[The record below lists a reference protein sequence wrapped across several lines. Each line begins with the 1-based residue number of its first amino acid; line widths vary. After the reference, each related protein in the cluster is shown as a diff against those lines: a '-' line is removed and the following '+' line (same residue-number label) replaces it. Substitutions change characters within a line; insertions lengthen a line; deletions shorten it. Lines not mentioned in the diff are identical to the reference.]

1 MITPSFGITATE
13 RVLPK
18 MALDFTTAIL
28 DPRVTFTRSGNTA
41 TVVNS
46 SGDVAVVN
54 ANLPRFDHDPTT
66 LACKGLLIEESR
78 VNSSFNNTM
87 VGSATGIPG
96 TAPTG
101 WSVSS
106 TGSGLTREIV
116 AIGTEKGINYIDI
129 KYSGT
134 ATATTALSIFSVG
147 SVSAVAASSGQ
158 IWTNSLWAKVVAGST
173 SGFFMAMQEFD
184 GVSVFLRGPATAQ
197 PITANLTRYTQTV
210 TIGVLTAFIRAGG
223 YISVTNGEVVNITIR
238 IGMPQLELGA
248 FVTSVIPTAGS
259 QVTRTADVA
268 TMTGT
273 NFSDWYNDSIGTFVT
288 SLASMQVKGTTDLVI
303 FELFNNSAKN
313 NRRGNFINA
322 ATGNL
327 VWRSAN
333 NAGTIVDVNVAS
345 AATANASK
353 TACAWSNSATFIAE
367 SVNASAVASS
377 SSALTPTSIDTLNIG
392 RGRNDNAFLN
402 QIISKLFFYPQTL
415 INAELQ
421 AFSK

>member
-1 MITPSFGITATE
+1 MITPSFGLTATE

-18 MALDFTTAIL
+18 LALDFTTASL
-28 DPRVTFTRSGNTA
+28 DPRVTFTRAGNTA

-46 SGDVAVVN
+46 SGYVVPIN
-54 ANLPRFDHDPTT
+54 ADLPRFDFNPTT
-66 LACKGLLIEESR
+66 LVCNGLLIEESR
-78 VNSSFNNTM
+78 TNLMTYSSDFANAFWTTQR
-87 VGSATGIPG
+87 A
-96 TAPTG
+96 
-101 WSVSS
+101 SVSS
-106 TGSGLTREIV
+106 NATTAPDNTLTADKLVEDTTVTNSHQIYSGAFGSAATYTFTVFAKAGERSTLQIQQESGGNSRFLLTG
-116 AIGTEKGINYIDI
+116 
-129 KYSGT
+129 SGT
-134 ATATTALSIFSVG
+134 ATALGANTVSITPFGNGWYRCTTTFTATGAFRVYMQLSDGTTTFYTG
-147 SVSAVAASSGQ
+147 NG
-158 IWTNSLWAKVVAGST
+158 T
-173 SGFFMAMQEFD
+173 SG
-184 GVSVFLRGPATAQ
+184 L
-197 PITANLTRYTQTV
+197 
-210 TIGVLTAFIRAGG
+210 FIWGA
-223 YISVTNGEVVNITIR
+223 
-238 IGMPQLELGA
+238 QLEAGA
-248 FVTSVIPTAGS
+248 FPTSYIPTVAS

-273 NFSDWYNDSIGTFVT
+273 NFSNWYNDNIGTFVT
-288 SLASMQVKGTTDLVI
+288 SLASMQVKGTTDSVI

-367 SVNASAVASS
+367 SVNASAAATS
-377 SSALTPTSIDTLNIG
+377 SSASTPTSIDTLNIG
-392 RGRNDNAFLN
+392 RSRNDGAFFN
-402 QIISKLFFYPQTL
+402 QIISKLSFYPQTL